1 MAFAVIVSP
10 SHLTISPCSK
20 QPSFLFRNPRFPSF
34 QPLFASRRR
43 TPNFTQVTYNLPDG
57 PHNWS
62 RSIATDFYDDQEVD
76 DDEDDDRSLDLL
88 VKFVQ
93 NVFRKISKRA
103 RKAVRSVLPVSIP
116 SNLVGFSVN
125 GVLILALLWVLK
137 AFLEVVCT
145 LGSVVFVSI
154 LLVRGIWTGV
164 LYMQEIRERRISEL
178 VDDRR
183 TWSGTLP
190 AT

>member
-1 MAFAVIVSP
+1 MAFAVTVSP
-10 SHLTISPCSK
+10 SYLTISPYSK
-20 QPSFLFRNPRFPSF
+20 PPSFFFRNPKFQSF
-34 QPLFASRRR
+34 HPLFASRRR
-43 TPNFTQVTYNLPDG
+43 TPNFTRVTDNLVDD

-62 RSIATDFYDDQEVD
+62 RSIITDFYDDQGV
-76 DDEDDDRSLDLL
+76 DEDEDDRSLDLL

-103 RKAVRSVLPVSIP
+103 KKAVRSVLPVFIH
-116 SNLVGFSVN
+116 SNLVGFSVD
-125 GVLILALLWVLK
+125 GVLILTLLWVSK

-154 LLVRGIWTGV
+154 LLVCGIWTGV
-164 LYMQEIRERRISEL
+164 LYMQESRDQRINEL
-178 VDDRR
+178 VDDRHM
-183 TWSGTLP
+183 WSGTQP